1 MSFPE
6 PCVFIRTTVADSP
19 RRHFLPWD
27 RPLLPQAVAWLAE
40 GWQADRPLDL
50 TRTLI
55 VVPTRQS
62 GRRLREALATA
73 AAARGQGVLAPRVVT
88 PEVLLNLEAPA
99 DTAPRLV
106 SLLAWIETLLSVSLD
121 DYRAVFPIDPPAR
134 NFGWA
139 LRLARE
145 FARLQ
150 SALAEGGLGL
160 AGVAARAGPDFPEEA
175 RWEAM
180 GRLER
185 LHATRLAALGLRD
198 AQAVKV
204 ALARRPPVL
213 DFDRIVI
220 LATPDPMPLAL
231 EALAGQAR
239 RLPVDVVIFAP
250 PEEAGNFDPWGR
262 PVVAPAAGDGRLDWT
277 RRELVLPDFNNRVR
291 LAADPEAQAAALTAL
306 ARASLPLTGRLG
318 LGVADPEVLAP
329 LENALARAG
338 ITAFNPEGRPRRHD
352 ALYGLLTALAS
363 LAAAPEFAAVGAL
376 ARCPDILA
384 WLGARLGPGF
394 SPARMLAELDELH
407 AGHLP
412 PTLAAALLQGAR
424 FPAAAAALEEIAA
437 LRATLVAGSFPAN
450 AAAVLAAI
458 FGSRRVESGGPLA
471 ESAECWMTILR
482 EAAHALATLPAVRP
496 DLAEAW
502 ELVLQ
507 EFASAV
513 VTAERS
519 PEAIDLLGWLELLW
533 EDAPHLAVAGFN
545 DGRVPDAVSGDVFL
559 PEALRARLG
568 LKTNPARLARDAY
581 LLSALVASRPDGRV
595 DLFYGKTSRVGDPLR
610 PSRLLLACPDAE
622 LPRRVEWL
630 FQPLQPSH
638 PGLPWSRAWR
648 LRPRR
653 IAPLTRISVTG
664 LRDWLSCPFRFYLR
678 HGLRMSAVD
687 PGKAELDAGDFGTLL
702 HAALQE
708 MATGFRDGT
717 DAAELAEFLL
727 ARFERAAREKYGT
740 ELTLPLIVQFESA
753 RQRLR
758 AAAAVEAKER
768 AEGWRTERTEWTFE
782 IPLGPLLLRGKI
794 DRIDRHPDGR
804 VRVLDYKTGDTARAP
819 AQTHL
824 RPARR
829 EDEARAEWNLW
840 TDAAGKQ
847 RVWADLQLPLYRRAV
862 LAEWGAAVTCGYF
875 NLPKAAGETALSPW
889 SDYTPELQA
898 AAERCAAGVAAAV
911 AAGTFWPPA
920 EPTGREAEWDE
931 FATLFHEGTAAS
943 LDFGS
948 P

>member
-1 MSFPE
+1 M
-6 PCVFIRTTVADSP
+6 ADFP

-50 TRTLI
+50 SRTLI

-73 AAARGQGVLAPRVVT
+73 AAERGQGVLAPRVVT
-88 PEVLLNLEAPA
+88 PEVLLNLDAPA

-106 SLLAWIETLLSVSLD
+106 SLLTWVETFLAVSLE
-121 DYRAVFPIDPPAR
+121 DYRAVFPVDPPVR

-145 FARLQ
+145 FTRLQ

-160 AGVAARAGPDFPEEA
+160 ADVTARAGADFPEAA

-180 GRLER
+180 GRLED
-185 LHATRLAALGLRD
+185 LQASRLADLGLRD
-198 AQAVKV
+198 AQAVKI
-204 ALARRPPVL
+204 ALARRPPAL

-239 RLPVDVVIFAP
+239 RIPVEVVIFAP
-250 PEEAGNFDPWGR
+250 AAEARHFDPWGR
-262 PVVAPAAGDGRLDWT
+262 PLAVSQPSDGAADWT
-277 RRELVLPDFNNRVR
+277 KRELALPDFAGRVR
-291 LAADPEAQAAALTAL
+291 LAADPDAQAEALAAL
-306 ARASLPLTGRLG
+306 ARASLPLNGRLG

-338 ITAFNPEGRPRRHD
+338 LTAFNPEGRPRRHD
-352 ALYGLLTALAS
+352 ALYGLLAALAG
-363 LAAAPEFAAVGAL
+363 LAAAPEFAAVTAL

-384 WLGARLGPGF
+384 WLRARLGPSF
-394 SPARMLAELDELH
+394 SPAQMLAELDALH
-407 AGHLP
+407 ARHLP
-412 PTLAAALLQGAR
+412 PTLAAARLHGAH
-424 FPAAAAALEEIAA
+424 FPAASAALEEIAA
-437 LRATLVAGSFPAN
+437 LRATLVTGSFPAN
-450 AAAVLAAI
+450 ASAALAAI
-458 FGSRRVESGGPLA
+458 FSPRRVEAGGTLA
-471 ESAECWMTILR
+471 DSAECWMTILR
-482 EAAHALATLPAVRP
+482 ETAHALATVPSVRP
-496 DLAEAW
+496 SLAEAW
-502 ELVLQ
+502 EWVLQ
-507 EFASAV
+507 EFAGTV
-513 VTAERS
+513 VTAER
-519 PEAIDLLGWLELLW
+519 PAEALDLLGWLELLW

-545 DGRVPDAVSGDVFL
+545 EGRVPDAVQGDVFL

-568 LKTNPARLARDAY
+568 LKTNAARLARDAY

-595 DLFYGKTSRVGDPLR
+595 DLFYGKTTRVGDPLR
-610 PSRLLLACPDAE
+610 PSRLLLACPEVE
-622 LPRRVEWL
+622 LPARVEWL
-630 FQPLQPSH
+630 FQPLPPSR

-653 IAPLTRISVTG
+653 VAPLKRISVTG

-702 HAALQE
+702 HVALQE
-708 MATGFRDGT
+708 MGTTFRDCT
-717 DAAELAEFLL
+717 DAAELTDFLL
-727 ARFERAAREKYGT
+727 ARFERAAAAQYGA
-740 ELTLPLIVQFESA
+740 ELTLPLLVQFESA

-758 AAAAVEAKER
+758 AVAAVEAKER
-768 AEGWRTERTEWTFE
+768 ADGWRTERVEWTFE
-782 IPLGPLLLRGKI
+782 IPLGPLTLRGKI
-794 DRIDRHPDGR
+794 DRLDRHPDGR

-829 EDEARAEWNLW
+829 DEAARAEWNFW
-840 TDAAGKQ
+840 TDAAGKP
-847 RVWADLQLPLYRRAV
+847 RVWTDLQLPLYRRAV

-875 NLPKAAGETALSPW
+875 NLPKAAGETAVSPW
-889 SDYTPELQA
+889 TDYTPDLQA
-898 AAERCAAGVAAAV
+898 AAERCAEGVAAAV

-920 EPTGREAEWDE
+920 ELTGRDAEWDE

-943 LDFGS
+943 LDFGA